1 MPKFSLVLAAA
12 FLIIDNACIISFE
25 YSMYLKEFEAKNEL
39 LEINERQKTDF
50 QLTYFITLLN
60 TAKTDLLYLTEINKN
75 LLNEFGQEPITKQII
90 LNSNIDFINSKKF
103 YSNLKL
109 LNMKGKTILELKRV
123 KLGHILVIV
132 ILLL

>member
-1 MPKFSLVLAAA
+1 MLVL
-12 FLIIDNACIISFE
+12 FLFE

-39 LEINERQKTDF
+39 LEINERQKTRF